1 MTQLECRQRAT
12 AYRELQ
18 TSDVDNGRGSPAAA
32 DKQATSKQMASLHI
46 KYASGLIRGALSGL
60 GVTASVSAEVS
71 EVPKCQFTIRIMQ

>member
-1 MTQLECRQRAT
+1 M
-12 AYRELQ
+12 LQ
-18 TSDVDNGRGSPAAA
+18 DNTHPVLTRCSAAA